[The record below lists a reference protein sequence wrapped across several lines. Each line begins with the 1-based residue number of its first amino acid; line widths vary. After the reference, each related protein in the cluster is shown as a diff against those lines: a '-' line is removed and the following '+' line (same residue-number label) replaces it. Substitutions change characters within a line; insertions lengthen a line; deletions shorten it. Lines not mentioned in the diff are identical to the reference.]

1 MGNLDNILVENTNNI
16 VLVLNRQAEV
26 KYVSPSVIKVLG
38 YQPEE
43 LLGNQW
49 FVKTRKTVDER
60 ILAKRDTVSELQNVN
75 NNTLLPFEKTIVDS
89 NGNLKHILWN
99 TSKGPDNSYIG
110 VGIDITQKKEEELY
124 LIEKRNEIEEKQ
136 KDLAESI
143 RYASRLQNGFLPD
156 LSVLKECVTDA
167 FVLYKPKDIVSGD
180 FYSYFN
186 TGDKIFYIVADCTG
200 HGVPGAFLSTI
211 GNTILKDL
219 ILRKRIY
226 NPARILEEL
235 DKEFLF
241 ALEKP
246 GKSDIS
252 SDGMDLSLVCIDLKT
267 NKLKYAGANRPLY
280 VIRSNEFIE
289 ILPSRY
295 PIGYIG
301 NIKKEFKT
309 KVFQLEE
316 SDNFYLFSDGYTD
329 QFGGENVKKFNRAR
343 FKKLLISITE
353 LTLINQQR
361 VLDDSF
367 QSWKGKEDQIDD
379 VTILGVKV

>member
-26 KYVSPSVIKVLG
+26 KYVSPSVLKVLG
-38 YQPEE
+38 YRPEE

-49 FVKTRKTVDER
+49 YVKTRRTVDER
-60 ILAKRDTVSELQNVN
+60 ILAKRTTETELQVVN
-75 NNTLLPFEKTIVDS
+75 DSNLLPFERTIIDS
-89 NGNLKHILWN
+89 EGNLKHILWN
-99 TSKGPDNSYIG
+99 TSKGPNNSYIG
-110 VGIDITQKKEEELY
+110 VGIDITQRKEEELR
-124 LIEKRNEIEEKQ
+124 LDQKRLEIEEKQ
-136 KDLAESI
+136 KEIEESI

-167 FVLYKPKDIVSGD
+167 FVLYKPKDVVSGD

-186 TGDKIFYIVADCTG
+186 TGDKIFYVVADCTG

-219 ILRKRIY
+219 ILRKKIY

-235 DKEFLF
+235 DKEFRF

-246 GKSDIS
+246 GKSDVS
-252 SDGMDLSLVCIDLKT
+252 SDGMDLGLVCIDLKT
-267 NKLKYAGANRPLY
+267 KKLKYAGANRPLY
-280 VIRSNEFIE
+280 IVRNSELIE
-289 ILPSRY
+289 LQPSRY

-309 KVFQLEE
+309 KVFQLLED
-316 SDNFYLFSDGYTD
+316 DNFYLFSDGYTD

-343 FKKLLISITE
+343 FKKLLIS
-353 LTLINQQR
+353 LTDLALIKQR
-361 VLDDSF
+361 QVLDDSF
-367 QSWKGKEDQIDD
+367 MGWKGKEDQIDD
-379 VTILGVKV
+379 VTVLGVKV